1 MGSKIRILNAGYTN
15 LTAQELLDCLMEDV
29 GKRQKSSVIF
39 LNVDVV
45 MKLEKDKE
53 LADITERAEYVL
65 ADGMPLVWVSKL
77 FHRPL
82 KEKVSGSDFVPKLCS
97 RAAKEG
103 YSIFLAGGKEGVA
116 RQAAQKLK
124 EAEPE
129 LKIAGV
135 YCPPF
140 GFEKDPTELEKFN
153 RAVAESGADI
163 VIVCLGCPKQEKY
176 IAKNRDS
183 YGAAVSVCA
192 GATIDFLAGNVK
204 RCPAWMSR
212 CGLEWFYRF
221 CQEPGRLFR
230 RYFVDDVKI
239 LGLIWRYR
247 KQKQGGD

>member
-1 MGSKIRILNAGYTN
+1 MESKIRILNAGYTN

-116 RQAAQKLK
+116 RQAAQRLE

-140 GFEKDPTELEKFN
+140 GFEKNPTELEKFN
-153 RAVAESGADI
+153 HAVEESGADI

-176 IAKNRDS
+176 IAKKRDS

>member
-1 MGSKIRILNAGYTN
+1 MPDGGRGQTTKIQRHF
-15 LTAQELLDCLMEDV
+15 
-29 GKRQKSSVIF
+29 F

-65 ADGMPLVWVSKL
+65 ADGMPLVWVSRL

-116 RQAAQKLK
+116 RQAAQRLRK
-124 EAEPE
+124 AEPE

-153 RAVAESGADI
+153 RAVEKSGADI

-176 IAKNRDS
+176 IAKT
-183 YGAAVSVCA
+183 GIPMV
-192 GATIDFLAGNVK
+192 
-204 RCPAWMSR
+204 
-212 CGLEWFYRF
+212 
-221 CQEPGRLFR
+221 R
-230 RYFVDDVKI
+230 RYRSVPVQP
-239 LGLIWRYR
+239 LIFW
-247 KQKQGGD
+247 QEM

>member
-1 MGSKIRILNAGYTN
+1 MESKIRILNAGYTN

-116 RQAAQKLK
+116 RQAAQRLE

-129 LKIAGV
+129 LKIAECTV
-135 YCPPF
+135 RPF
-140 GFEKDPTELEKFN
+140 GFEKNPTELENSIMLWRN
-153 RAVAESGADI
+153 RE
-163 VIVCLGCPKQEKY
+163 LGYCDRMPGLSETGKIYCK
-176 IAKNRDS
+176 KP
-183 YGAAVSVCA
+183 G
-192 GATIDFLAGNVK
+192 FLWCGGIGLC
-204 RCPAWMSR
+204 RCNH
-212 CGLEWFYRF
+212 
-221 CQEPGRLFR
+221 
-230 RYFVDDVKI
+230 
-239 LGLIWRYR
+239 
-247 KQKQGGD
+247 